1 MEELKTENK
10 QITIYDI
17 AKEAGVS
24 PSTVS
29 RVLTNNVNVRKE
41 KKERI
46 LELIEKYNFKPNAFA
61 RGLSESR
68 SKVIGIIVAD
78 VRNPFYSQMFVACE
92 HAAEKMGYTVFLA
105 DSHSSLARE
114 IDEMER
120 LQNQRVDAILMVG
133 GSIDQRKVSKEFIE
147 KVSAI
152 AQKTP
157 IVTSS
162 CVVEAENC
170 YAIRINESQCM
181 KLLLEHLIELGHRDI
196 AVIGGRLEVSS
207 TWEKFEQFKKQM
219 EEYHIP
225 IREEFMAVRGAYDF
239 DTGFKEMNQMLDAG
253 NIPTAVIAIND
264 AAALGVMQAIRD
276 HGYRIP
282 EDISVVGYDNTLYS
296 TLANPMLTSIDY
308 DYETYGERLVAIA
321 IAAVEKTATEK
332 MQTVEPKLV
341 VRKSTAPAV
350 ARQKSK

>member
-1 MEELKTENK
+1 MDELENK

-29 RVLTNNVNVRKE
+29 RVLTNNANVRKE

-46 LELIEKYNFKPNAFA
+46 LELIEKYNFKPNALA
-61 RGLSESR
+61 RGLSEAR
-68 SKVIGIIVAD
+68 SKVIGVIVAD

-105 DSHSSLARE
+105 DSHSSLERE
-114 IDEMER
+114 IDEMKR
-120 LQNQRVDAILMVG
+120 LQNQKVDAILMIG
-133 GSIDQRKVSKEFIE
+133 GSIDQKEISKDFIDQ
-147 KVSAI
+147 VAMI
-152 AQKTP
+152 ARSTP
-157 IVTSS
+157 FVTSS
-162 CVVEAENC
+162 CVVDAPNC

-181 KLLLEHLIELGHRDI
+181 KLLLEHLKELGHRDI
-196 AVIGGRLEVSS
+196 AVVGGRLEVSS

-219 EEYHIP
+219 AEYEIP
-225 IREEFMAVRGAYDF
+225 IREELMAVRGAYDF
-239 DTGFKEMNQMLDAG
+239 ETGYQEIDKMLSSG

-264 AAALGVMQAIRD
+264 AAALGVMQGIRD

-296 TLANPMLTSIDY
+296 TLANPTLTSIDY
-308 DYETYGERLVAIA
+308 DYETYGERLIEIA
-321 IAAVEKTATEK
+321 IAAVEKNAKEK
-332 MQTVEPKLV
+332 MQVVEPRLV
-341 VRKSTAPAV
+341 VRKSTAPV
-350 ARQKSK
+350 LKIHKN

>member
-29 RVLTNNVNVRKE
+29 RVLTNNANVRKE

-46 LELIEKYNFKPNAFA
+46 LGLIEKYNFKPNAFA
-61 RGLSESR
+61 RGLSEAR

-105 DSHSSLARE
+105 DSHSALERE

-120 LQNQRVDAILMVG
+120 LQNQRVDAILMIG
-133 GSIDQRKVSKEFIE
+133 GSIDQREVSKEFTR
-147 KVSAI
+147 KVSNI

-157 IVTSS
+157 IITSS
-162 CVVEAENC
+162 CVVDAENC

-219 EEYHIP
+219 KEYNIP
-225 IREEFMAVRGAYDF
+225 IREELIAIQGSYDF
-239 DTGFKEMNQMLDAG
+239 DTGYKEMNQMLDAG

-264 AAALGVMQAIRD
+264 AAALGVMQGIRD
-276 HGYRIP
+276 HRYRIP

-308 DYETYGERLVAIA
+308 DYDTYGERLVEIA
-321 IAAVEKTATEK
+321 IAAVERRATEK

-341 VRKSTAPAV
+341 IRKSTAPV
-350 ARQKSK
+350 SEVNRN